1 MANALTDN
9 RITRYLKEVRAELL
23 KVTWPRRAEVV
34 RMTAIVMVV
43 LLVMSAFLGLLD
55 FGFAQVMSL
64 IVRTGT
70 GQ

>member
-1 MANALTDN
+1 MANVLTDN

-23 KVTWPRRAEVV
+23 KVTWPNRAEVV

-64 IVRTGT
+64 IVR
-70 GQ
+70 

>member
-9 RITRYLKEVRAELL
+9 RITRYLKEVRAELR
-23 KVTWPRRAEVV
+23 KVTWPHRAEVV
-34 RMTAIVMVV
+34 RMTGIVMVV

-64 IVRTGT
+64 IVR
-70 GQ
+70 